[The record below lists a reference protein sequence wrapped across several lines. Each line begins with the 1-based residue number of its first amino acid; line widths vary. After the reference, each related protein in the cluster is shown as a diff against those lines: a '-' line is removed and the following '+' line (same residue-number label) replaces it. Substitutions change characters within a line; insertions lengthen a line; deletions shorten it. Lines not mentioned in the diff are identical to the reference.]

1 MSVQNGPVIRQRPML
16 GNALPFDWSWSIAAA
31 QFVVTLT
38 KSKHAALR
46 TFWRAGC
53 ACLIAVLGA
62 ASSHAQIEP
71 RYTSL
76 KEIRERGLVMQQWET
91 SCAAAT
97 IATVL
102 TYGLGDAVSEAH
114 VVASMLK
121 RTDAATVKKQGGF
134 SLLDMKRFVE
144 DRGYTGRGYKHLS
157 FDDLKA
163 FQAPII
169 PIDHYGFNHYVVFNG
184 VKDGE
189 VFLADP
195 AFGNRKMSLQQ
206 FSRVWMD
213 GMAFVVTA
221 NGKYDKEAD

>member
-1 MSVQNGPVIRQRPML
+1 MFAR
-16 GNALPFDWSWSIAAA
+16 
-31 QFVVTLT
+31 
-38 KSKHAALR
+38 AALR
-46 TFWRAGC
+46 AIRLSSC
-53 ACLIAVLGA
+53 ACLLASLSA
-62 ASSHAQIEP
+62 ASVHAQNEA

-76 KEIRERGLVMQQWET
+76 KEIRERGVVMQQWET

-102 TYGLGDAVSEAH
+102 TYGHGDAVSEAH
-114 VVASMLK
+114 IAASMLK
-121 RTDAATVKKQGGF
+121 KSDPATVKKQGGF

-157 FDDLKA
+157 VNDLRA
-163 FQAPII
+163 FQAPIV
-169 PIDHYGFNHYVVFNG
+169 PIDNYGFNHYVVFNG
-184 VKDGE
+184 INDDE

-206 FSRVWMD
+206 FNRVWMD

-221 NGKYDKEAD
+221 NEKNDKKAD

>member
-1 MSVQNGPVIRQRPML
+1 ML
-16 GNALPFDWSWSIAAA
+16 IIYRCK
-31 QFVVTLT
+31 T
-38 KSKHAALR
+38 LR
-46 TFWRAGC
+46 TILNSCC
-53 ACLIAVLGA
+53 ASLILVFAVTSA
-62 ASSHAQIEP
+62 HAQNEA

-76 KEIRERGLVMQQWET
+76 KEIRERGVVMQQWET

-102 TYGLGDAVSEAH
+102 TYGHGDAVSEAH
-114 VVASMLK
+114 IAASMLK
-121 RTDAATVKKQGGF
+121 KSDAATVKKQGGF

-157 FDDLKA
+157 ISDLKA
-163 FQAPII
+163 FQAPIV
-169 PIDHYGFNHYVVFNG
+169 PIDNYGFNHYVVFNAI
-184 VKDGE
+184 KDDE

-206 FSRVWMD
+206 FNRVWMD

-221 NGKYDKEAD
+221 NGKNDKKAD

>member
-1 MSVQNGPVIRQRPML
+1 MRF
-16 GNALPFDWSWSIAAA
+16 AD
-31 QFVVTLT
+31 
-38 KSKHAALR
+38 
-46 TFWRAGC
+46 C
-53 ACLIAVLGA
+53 
-62 ASSHAQIEP
+62 
-71 RYTSL
+71 YTSL
-76 KEIRERGLVMQQWET
+76 KEIRESGVVMQQWET

-114 VVASMLK
+114 VAASMLK
-121 RTDAATVKKQGGF
+121 KTDPATVKKQGGF

-157 FDDLKA
+157 VNDLKA

-169 PIDHYGFNHYVVFNG
+169 PIDNYGFNHYVVFNG
-184 VKDGE
+184 VKDDE

-195 AFGNRKMSLQQ
+195 AFGNRKMGLQQ
-206 FSRVWMD
+206 FNRVWMD

-221 NGKYDKEAD
+221 NGKNDKKTD